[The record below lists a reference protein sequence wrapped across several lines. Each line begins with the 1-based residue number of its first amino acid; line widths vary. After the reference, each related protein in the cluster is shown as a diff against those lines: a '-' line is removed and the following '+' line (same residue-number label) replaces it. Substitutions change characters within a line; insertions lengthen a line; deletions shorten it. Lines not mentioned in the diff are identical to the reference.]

1 MNTLKQQRI
10 LQGLIK
16 RERKRKGPDRERIRV
31 KKRWG
36 ALKSRREDLIG
47 REI

>member
-10 LQGLIK
+10 LQGLIR
-16 RERKRKGPDRERIRV
+16 REKKRKRERIRV